1 MVYYFAVTLIAFTA
15 ERKTN
20 DLASHLTTGQVATF
34 YNVPEW
40 RIRRIVDSL
49 DCDIPRVGLYRM
61 IPVTCCRLSRRNSKA
76 R

>member
-1 MVYYFAVTLIAFTA
+1 MT
-15 ERKTN
+15 
-20 DLASHLTTGQVATF
+20 LASHLTTGQVAAF

-61 IPVTCCRLSRRNSKA
+61 IPRDVLPAIAAKLQGKVAGEAA